1 MINPYARLGATIIA
15 FLVPVLSH
23 AAEPT
28 LRSHHSAKDIPLTA
42 DANASQWKQI
52 SPVVIES
59 DYNGKPTPG
68 HRMEVRSR
76 WTDDH
81 LYLLFVN
88 HYQGLNLKPNPVTD
102 ADTPQLWNWDVSE
115 TFIGSDFSNIKRYK
129 EFQVSP
135 QGEWIDLDIDRGNQS
150 TQAGAA
156 WNSGYEVKAR
166 IDEGKKIWYGE
177 MKIPFTAID
186 TRKPAAGNKLRIGL
200 FRMEGILPNRIL
212 MSWQATDGKTFHM
225 PEKFGTLELVK

>member
-1 MINPYARLGATIIA
+1 MSAHTRFGATLLA
-15 FLVPVLSH
+15 TFFPALLL

-28 LRSHHSAKDIPLTA
+28 LRSHYSAQDIPLTG
-42 DANASQWKQI
+42 DANASHWKQI

-76 WTDDH
+76 WTDDS

-88 HYQGLNLKPNPVTD
+88 HYQALNLKPDPVTN

-115 TFIGSDFSNIKRYK
+115 AFIGSDFTNIKRYK

-135 QGEWIDLDIDRGNQS
+135 QGEWIDLDIDRGNQA
-150 TQAGAA
+150 TQAGAG
-156 WNSGYEVKAR
+156 WNSGYQVKAR
-166 IDEGKKIWYGE
+166 IDAPKKVWYGE

-186 TRKPAAGNKLRIGL
+186 SRKPASGNKLRIGL
-200 FRMEGILPNRIL
+200 FRMEGVQPNRIL
-212 MSWQATDGKTFHM
+212 MSWQTTDGKTFHM

>member
-1 MINPYARLGATIIA
+1 MTNPYARLGATITA
-15 FLVPVLSH
+15 LLLPVLSH

-28 LRSHHSAKDIPLTA
+28 LRSHYSAKDIPLTA

-88 HYQGLNLKPNPVTD
+88 YYQSLNLKPNPVTD

-115 TFIGSDFSNIKRYK
+115 AFIGSDFSNINRYK

-135 QGEWIDLDIDRGNQS
+135 QGEWIDLDIDRGNQAK
-150 TQAGAA
+150 QVGAA
-156 WNSGYEVKAR
+156 WNSGYQVTAR
-166 IDEGKKIWYGE
+166 VDAGKKIWLA
-177 MKIPFTAID
+177 K
-186 TRKPAAGNKLRIGL
+186 
-200 FRMEGILPNRIL
+200 
-212 MSWQATDGKTFHM
+212 
-225 PEKFGTLELVK
+225 